1 MLDYLV
7 TSRTRRALLHLLWVE
22 GRSGSVSALAR
33 ESGVN
38 FSAVHRELDAM
49 KDAGLALAER
59 LGPTLEFHA
68 NRAHSHAG
76 ILLALLALPD
86 RAGPLTAPAKGVR
99 GPSAEDALLDELVA
113 AHGSEARALALPNVI
128 WRQRESLDYRR
139 LTREAIRRNEAHA
152 LGF

>member
-49 KDAGLALAER
+49 KDAGFA
-59 LGPTLEFHA
+59 
-68 NRAHSHAG
+68 
-76 ILLALLALPD
+76 
-86 RAGPLTAPAKGVR
+86 
-99 GPSAEDALLDELVA
+99 
-113 AHGSEARALALPNVI
+113 
-128 WRQRESLDYRR
+128 RESLDYRR
-139 LTREAIRRNEAHA
+139 PSRPVSWR
-152 LGF
+152 